1 MLSLL
6 AAASLTALDF
16 HPLPNTLS
24 QIEALKRL
32 YVSTNG
38 ASWEEKMNEGWM
50 KVERG
55 LGSERAWDG
64 VECDPEMNVIG
75 IELSTRG
82 LRGAL
87 APPAGARP
95 ALALR
100 RPALP
105 HSYGGPSMDGPR
117 SCPDEHK
124 LTHSPTQARCRP
136 RW

>member
-55 LGSERAWDG
+55 LGSECAWDG

-75 IELSTRG
+75 LELSARG

-87 APPAGARP
+87 
-95 ALALR
+95 
-100 RPALP
+100 
-105 HSYGGPSMDGPR
+105 
-117 SCPDEHK
+117 
-124 LTHSPTQARCRP
+124 
-136 RW
+136 

>member
-55 LGSERAWDG
+55 LGSECAWDG
-64 VECDPEMNVIG
+64 VECDPEMSVIG
-75 IELSTRG
+75 LELSARG

-87 APPAGARP
+87 APPA
-95 ALALR
+95 
-100 RPALP
+100 
-105 HSYGGPSMDGPR
+105 HVGPR
-117 SCPDEHK
+117 SAPTGHPTAMTVLLWTGHGVARADISSR
-124 LTHSPTQARCRP
+124 THSPAQARCRR